1 MVILDMYYTGIYNI
15 NINYYTLF
23 IEQSNRTTYFSEM
36 YQITT
41 WWQMDYIVHVCTE
54 HSCLLLIKVFHS

>member
-1 MVILDMYYTGIYNI
+1 MVILDMYYIGINNI

-23 IEQSNRTTYFSEM
+23 IEQSNRMTYFSEM

-41 WWQMDYIVHVCTE
+41 TDNKWTTLYMYVQSTVVCY
-54 HSCLLLIKVFHS
+54 S